1 VSDPA
6 PVTMTPRTAHIL
18 LVLSLLVALLRF
30 VLVALHV
37 HPFADDWSY
46 TVAGGEMPLLD
57 RLVHEHRSWNG
68 RWASNILVLRNPMQL
83 GLDAGLM
90 VYRAVPLGL
99 LGLNWLG
106 AFVLWRALFTDRST
120 RGQGALA
127 ATVLLLLYLQ
137 VMPDL
142 GEGIYWYTG
151 AVSYQLPS
159 ALLLFLAACWVCLSR
174 GAEGAQ
180 RIGLLAAAL
189 VLAFFIAGS
198 SETHAVLVV
207 LLHAG
212 VLLAMWRTGGMTRA
226 VPIFFLAL
234 SIGLALFMV
243 LAPGN
248 AVRAEH
254 FPERGQILHTVF
266 WGGLQTARFVAT
278 WITEPALV
286 MASVLWV
293 TLDRRLGLTLR
304 WSLPVWWVLVVL
316 VGLVWLLMALPYW
329 ATGILGQHRTVNVA
343 CFLFLPGWLLFLS
356 MAMRRSR
363 WADVTGHLGSQRM
376 QRWTWALF
384 LGALFLVGSGRRVG
398 MDLLDGRLAH
408 YDAGVMERYG
418 AIQQAIAR
426 GEKELHL
433 APIEPM
439 PRSLRILDAGPD
451 PEHWGNSS
459 LVRYFGGDLKLY
471 VGDPTA
477 ATK

>member
-1 VSDPA
+1 
-6 PVTMTPRTAHIL
+6 MTPRTAHIL

-57 RLVHEHRSWNG
+57 RLVHEHHSWNG

-83 GLDAGLM
+83 GLDTGLM
-90 VYRAVPLGL
+90 VYRAVPLVL
-99 LGLNWLG
+99 LGLTWLG
-106 AFVLWRALFTDRST
+106 ALVLWRALFADRAT
-120 RGQGALA
+120 RGQGALS
-127 ATVLLLLYLQ
+127 ATVFLLLYLQ

-159 ALLLFLAACWVCLSR
+159 ALLLFLAACWVRLSR
-174 GAEGAQ
+174 GAEGVQ

-189 VLAFFIAGS
+189 VLAVFSAGC

-226 VPIFFLAL
+226 VPIFFVAL
-234 SIGLALFMV
+234 SIGLALFMAM
-243 LAPGN
+243 APGN

-254 FPERGQILHTVF
+254 FPERGQVLHTVF
-266 WGGLQTARFVAT
+266 WGGLQTARFIAT
-278 WITEPALV
+278 WVTEPALL

-293 TLDRRLGLTLR
+293 TLDRRLSLTLR
-304 WSLPVWWVLVVL
+304 WNLPVWWVLAVL

-343 CFLFLPGWLLFLS
+343 CFVFLPGWLLFLS
-356 MAMRRSR
+356 MALRRAR
-363 WADVTGHLGSQRM
+363 WADVIGHLGSQRM

-384 LGALFLVGSGRRVG
+384 VGALFLVGSGRRVG

-408 YDAGVMERYG
+408 FDAGVMERYG
-418 AIQQAIAR
+418 AIQQAIAS

-433 APIEPM
+433 SAIQPM

-471 VGDPTA
+471 VGEPTA
-477 ATK
+477 ATR